1 MTVATVASR
10 ALAGID
16 APEVSVEVHL
26 GPGLPGFHIVG
37 LPDTEVRE
45 ARDRVRAALNHAH
58 FEFPARRITVNL
70 APAELP
76 KDSSRFDL
84 PIGLG
89 ILAASGQL
97 APQALSGQEF
107 AGELSLTGELR
118 TVRGALAMA
127 LSARAAGRAFV
138 LPQGNAP
145 QAALAEGARILP
157 ARTLLEVVAHLTGE
171 APLEPYSRQTSC
183 VAASY
188 ADFSEIKGQQQAK
201 RALEVAAA
209 GGHSVLMLGPPG
221 TGKSMLAARFPGI
234 LPQLSEA
241 EALEVAAIHSVSTNG
256 FDALRWGE
264 RPYRAPHHSASA
276 AALVGGG
283 VLPRPG
289 EISLAHHGVLFLD
302 ELPEFD
308 RDVLEALRE
317 PLETGRVSIS
327 RAARQCQFPARFQL
341 VAAMNPCPCGHC
353 GDRSGRCRCTPERIA
368 RYRSRVSGP
377 LADRIDIKLEVPPPR
392 QSELVAPAVGEAT
405 SAIRQ
410 RVQAGRRVQLER
422 QGAANA
428 LLGTREI
435 DRYCAADREGD
446 QLLRHALARLLLS
459 ARAYHRVLRVARTI
473 ADLAQSSS
481 ITAEHIAEA
490 IQYRRLDATF

>member
-10 ALAGID
+10 ALAGVD
-16 APEVSVEVHL
+16 APEVTVEVHL
-26 GPGLPGFHIVG
+26 GPGLPAFHIVG
-37 LPDTEVRE
+37 LPDAEVRE

-84 PIGLG
+84 PIALG

-97 APQALSGQEF
+97 APEALGGHEF

-118 TVRGALAMA
+118 PVRGALAMA
-127 LSARAAGRAFV
+127 LSARSAGRAFV
-138 LPQGNAP
+138 LPEGNAP

-157 ARTLLEVVAHLTGE
+157 AKSLLEVVGHFADETKLPEYSTSTPVV
-171 APLEPYSRQTSC
+171 APAYP
-183 VAASY
+183 
-188 ADFSEIKGQQQAK
+188 DFNEVKGQQQAK

-209 GGHSVLMLGPPG
+209 GGHSVLMIGPPG

-234 LPQLSEA
+234 LPPLSEA
-241 EALEVAAIHSVSTNG
+241 DALEVAAVHSVSISG
-256 FDALRWGE
+256 FEAARWGQ
-264 RPYRAPHHSASA
+264 RPFRAPHHSASA

-283 VLPRPG
+283 NLPRPG

-317 PLETGRVSIS
+317 PIESGRVAIS
-327 RAARQCQFPARFQL
+327 RAARQVQFPARFQL
-341 VAAMNPCPCGHC
+341 IAAMNPCPCGHC

-368 RYRSRVSGP
+368 RYRGRISGP
-377 LADRIDIKLEVPPPR
+377 LADRIDIKLEVPAPR
-392 QSELVAPAVGEAT
+392 EAELVAPAASESSG
-405 SAIRQ
+405 AIAA
-410 RVQAGRRVQLER
+410 RVARARDVQLLR
-422 QGAANA
+422 QGKPNG

-435 DRYCAADREGD
+435 DRHCATGREGGE
-446 QLLRHALARLLLS
+446 LLRHALARLLLS
-459 ARAYHRVLRVARTI
+459 ARAYHRVLRVARSI
-473 ADLAQSSS
+473 ADLAGAAA
-481 ITAEHIAEA
+481 IGAEHVAEA
-490 IQYRRLDATF
+490 IQYRRLDASF

>member
-1 MTVATVASR
+1 MSVATVASR

-26 GPGLPGFHIVG
+26 GPGLPAFHIVG

-84 PIGLG
+84 PIALG

-97 APQALSGQEF
+97 DAQSLAGHEF

-118 TVRGALAMA
+118 AVRGALAMA
-127 LSARAAGRAFV
+127 LSARVSGRAFV
-138 LPQGNAP
+138 LPGANAP
-145 QAALAEGARILP
+145 QAALAHGARILP
-157 ARTLLEVVAHLTGE
+157 AHTLLQVVAHLAGE
-171 APLEPYSRQTSC
+171 APLAPYSGDVRS
-183 VAASY
+183 ASASY
-188 ADFSEIKGQQQAK
+188 ADFSEVKGQQQVK

-209 GGHSVLMLGPPG
+209 GGHSVLMVGPPG

-234 LPQLSEA
+234 LPALSEA
-241 EALEVAAIHSVSTNG
+241 EALEVAAIHSVSING
-256 FDALRWGE
+256 FEAVRWGE

-283 VLPRPG
+283 ALPRPG

-317 PLETGRVSIS
+317 PLECGRVSIA
-327 RAARQCQFPARFQL
+327 RAARQAQFPARFQL

-368 RYRSRVSGP
+368 RYRGRISGP
-377 LADRIDIKLEVPPPR
+377 LADRIDIKLEVPAPRESELIAPASGDCSGSIRKRVEQARAMQVER
-392 QSELVAPAVGEAT
+392 QSK
-405 SAIRQ
+405 
-410 RVQAGRRVQLER
+410 
-422 QGAANA
+422 ANA

-435 DRYCAADREGD
+435 DRHCATDREGD

-473 ADLAQSSS
+473 ADLAGKST
-481 ITAEHIAEA
+481 IAAEHVAEA
-490 IQYRRLDATF
+490 IQYRRLDASF

>member
-10 ALAGID
+10 ALAGVD
-16 APEVSVEVHL
+16 APEVTVEVHL
-26 GPGLPGFHIVG
+26 GPGLPAFHIVG
-37 LPDTEVRE
+37 LPDAEVRE

-84 PIGLG
+84 PIALG

-97 APQALSGQEF
+97 APEALAGQEF

-127 LSARAAGRAFV
+127 LSARSAGRAFV
-138 LPQGNAP
+138 LPEGNAP

-157 ARTLLEVVAHLTGE
+157 AKSLLDVVAHLSEE
-171 APLEPYSRQTSC
+171 ARLPEYRRSTPA
-183 VAASY
+183 VAPTY
-188 ADFSEIKGQQQAK
+188 PDFNEVKGQQQAK

-234 LPQLSEA
+234 LPPLSEA
-241 EALEVAAIHSVSTNG
+241 EALEVAAVHSVSTSG
-256 FDALRWGE
+256 FEAARWGQ
-264 RPYRAPHHSASA
+264 RPFRAPHHSASA

-283 VLPRPG
+283 NLPRPG

-317 PLETGRVSIS
+317 PIETGRVAIS
-327 RAARQCQFPARFQL
+327 RAARQVQFPARFQL
-341 VAAMNPCPCGHC
+341 IAAMNPCPCGHC

-368 RYRSRVSGP
+368 RYRGRISGP
-377 LADRIDIKLEVPPPR
+377 LADRIDLKLEVPAPR
-392 QSELVAPAVGEAT
+392 EAELVAPAASE
-405 SAIRQ
+405 SSDAIAA
-410 RVQAGRRVQLER
+410 RVARARAVQILR
-422 QGAANA
+422 QGKPNA

-435 DRYCAADREGD
+435 DRHCATGREAGE
-446 QLLRHALARLLLS
+446 LLRHALARLLLS
-459 ARAYHRVLRVARTI
+459 ARAYHRVLRVARSI
-473 ADLAQSSS
+473 ADLAGAAAVS
-481 ITAEHIAEA
+481 AEHVAEA
-490 IQYRRLDATF
+490 IQYRRLDASF

>member
-10 ALAGID
+10 ALAGVD
-16 APEVSVEVHL
+16 APEVTVEVHL
-26 GPGLPGFHIVG
+26 GPGLPAFHIVG
-37 LPDTEVRE
+37 LPDAEVRE

-84 PIGLG
+84 PIALG

-97 APQALSGQEF
+97 APEALAGQEF

-118 TVRGALAMA
+118 AVRGALAMA
-127 LSARAAGRAFV
+127 LSARSAGRAFV
-138 LPQGNAP
+138 LPEGNAP
-145 QAALAEGARILP
+145 QAALADGARILP
-157 ARTLLEVVAHLTGE
+157 AKSLLDVVGHLSDEARLPQYSGSTPAVAPTYPDFNEV
-171 APLEPYSRQTSC
+171 
-183 VAASY
+183 
-188 ADFSEIKGQQQAK
+188 KGQQQAK

-209 GGHSVLMLGPPG
+209 GGHSVLMIGPPG

-234 LPQLSEA
+234 LPPLSEA
-241 EALEVAAIHSVSTNG
+241 EALEVAAVHSVSTNG
-256 FDALRWGE
+256 FEATRWGQ
-264 RPYRAPHHSASA
+264 RPFRAPHHSASA

-283 VLPRPG
+283 NLPRPG

-317 PLETGRVSIS
+317 PIETGRVAIS
-327 RAARQCQFPARFQL
+327 RAARQVQFPARFQL

-368 RYRSRVSGP
+368 RYRGRISGP
-377 LADRIDIKLEVPPPR
+377 LADRIDLKLEVPAPR
-392 QSELVAPAVGEAT
+392 EAELVAPAASE
-405 SAIRQ
+405 SSDAIAA
-410 RVQAGRRVQLER
+410 RVARARTVQLLR
-422 QGAANA
+422 QGKPNA
-428 LLGTREI
+428 MLGTREI
-435 DRYCAADREGD
+435 DRHCATGREAGE
-446 QLLRHALARLLLS
+446 LLRHALARLLLS
-459 ARAYHRVLRVARTI
+459 ARAYHRVLRVARSI
-473 ADLAQSSS
+473 ADLAGAA
-481 ITAEHIAEA
+481 TVGAEHVAEA
-490 IQYRRLDATF
+490 IQYRRLDASF

>member
-1 MTVATVASR
+1 LTVALVASR

-16 APEVSVEVHL
+16 AAEVTVEVHL
-26 GPGLPGFHIVG
+26 GPGLPAFHIVG

-84 PIGLG
+84 PIALG
-89 ILAASGQL
+89 ILAASGQIPVEAL
-97 APQALSGQEF
+97 AGQEF
-107 AGELSLTGELR
+107 AGELSLNGELR
-118 TVRGALAMA
+118 PVRGALAMA
-127 LSARAAGRAFV
+127 LSARGAGRSFV
-138 LPQGNAP
+138 LPEGNAP

-157 ARTLLEVVAHLTGE
+157 ARTLLDVVAHLVGE
-171 APLEPYSRQTSC
+171 APLREFTAEAGR
-183 VAASY
+183 ASPAY
-188 ADFSEIKGQQQAK
+188 PDFSEVKGQQQVK

-209 GGHSVLMLGPPG
+209 GAHSVLMMGPPG

-234 LPQLSEA
+234 LPGLSEA
-241 EALEVAAIHSVSTNG
+241 EALEVAAVHSVSSAG
-256 FDALRWGE
+256 FDAQRWGE
-264 RPYRAPHHSASA
+264 RPFRAPHHSASG

-283 VLPRPG
+283 NLPRPG
-289 EISLAHHGVLFLD
+289 EISLAHHGILFLD

-317 PLETGRVSIS
+317 PLECGRISIS
-327 RAARQCQFPARFQL
+327 RAARQAHFPARFQL

-368 RYRSRVSGP
+368 RYRGRISGP
-377 LADRIDIKLEVPPPR
+377 LADRIDIKLEVPAPR
-392 QSELVAPAVGEAT
+392 EAELVAPIAGEA
-405 SAIRQ
+405 SDSIRG
-410 RVQAGRRVQLER
+410 RVQHARDVQLQR
-422 QGAANA
+422 QGKPNA

-435 DRYCAADREGD
+435 DRLCRTDREGD

-459 ARAYHRVLRVARTI
+459 ARAYHRVLRVARSV
-473 ADLAQSSS
+473 ADLAEKSE
-481 ITAEHIAEA
+481 IAAEHVAEA
-490 IQYRRLDATF
+490 IQYRRLDASF